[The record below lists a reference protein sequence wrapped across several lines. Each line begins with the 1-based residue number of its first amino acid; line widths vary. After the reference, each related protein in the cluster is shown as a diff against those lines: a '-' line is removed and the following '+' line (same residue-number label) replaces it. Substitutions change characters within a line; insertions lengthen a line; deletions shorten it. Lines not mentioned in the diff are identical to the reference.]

1 MTAAVAD
8 PIAPAPPPAVLVP
21 MSPAA
26 RVAPQARTV
35 WGLDPLQLHARYW
48 ASLGVQVVRQ
58 GEPSQIVKHAELYL
72 LTDPRSL
79 PLFRLGQVIDTL
91 NWIAPQVLFVRLHD
105 TRERAYRE
113 RAIVGEDDRFVRFQR
128 SYDTADRLARV
139 VLTPD
144 RRIAQLWQR
153 VPDPLTGWRR
163 LRRYTPRA
171 ERMTVSV
178 DGQVYDRTSD
188 REIAAFLHAIVKDW
202 KRPDATI
209 ARAARP
215 RAGRAAGRVG
225 GRAGVAEGG
234 GESRPGGSLY
244 ADPSALADDRTRAI
258 GPVWVGAG
266 RDVRGQTLVGPAVVW
281 DDPDSPPELEEIR
294 WLTIEPSDVADV
306 EPANPRRSGR
316 VGRAAKRAFD
326 VAFAAAAVALTL
338 PLYPLVMLA
347 IWLEDGRPF
356 FFAHTREGVGGR
368 EFPCVKFRSMRKD
381 AERIK
386 AELAKHN
393 QADGPQFFMKEDPR
407 LTRAGRLLR
416 KTNLDELPQ
425 FFNVLAGDMSIV
437 GPRPSPYQENQFCPP
452 WREARLSVRPGIT
465 GLWQLK
471 RTRQAGTDFQEWIKY
486 DIEYVETHSLWLDL
500 KIIAGTLLM
509 IVHKGTRS

>member
-1 MTAAVAD
+1 MPPVGRARQTRAERRTANTGLTGTSDPWHAPHCHPPTAPCPLSHAAVAE
-8 PIAPAPPPAVLVP
+8 PPSAKSPAVLLP
-21 MSPAA
+21 MPAAA
-26 RVAPQARTV
+26 RVAPSARTV

-79 PLFRLGQVIDTL
+79 PLFPLARVIDEL

-113 RAIVGEDDRFVRFQR
+113 RAIVGDDDRFVRFER

-163 LRRYTPRA
+163 LRRHTPRA

-209 ARAARP
+209 ARAARH
-215 RAGRAAGRVG
+215 AGHAR
-225 GRAGVAEGG
+225 GG
-234 GESRPGGSLY
+234 GESSDGRSAGSLH
-244 ADPSALADDRTRAI
+244 ADPTAKVDDKTRAV

-281 DDPDSPPELEEIR
+281 DDPDSPPELEDIR
-294 WLTIEPSDVADV
+294 WLMIEPSDVADV
-306 EPANPRRSGR
+306 EPANPRQAGWLGR
-316 VGRAAKRAFD
+316 RAKRAFD
-326 VAFAAAAVALTL
+326 LATSALGIALTL
-338 PLYPLVMLA
+338 PLYPLIMLA

-356 FFAHTREGVGGR
+356 FFAHRRESRFGR

-381 AERIK
+381 AEKIK
-386 AELAKHN
+386 AELVAKN
-393 QADGPQFFMKEDPR
+393 QADGPQFFMEDDPR
-407 LTRAGRLLR
+407 LTRVGKFLR

-425 FFNVLAGDMSIV
+425 LFNVLAGDMSMV
-437 GPRPSPYQENQFCPP
+437 GPRPSPYKENQYCP
-452 WREARLSVRPGIT
+452 RGARRG
-465 GLWQLK
+465 
-471 RTRQAGTDFQEWIKY
+471 
-486 DIEYVETHSLWLDL
+486 
-500 KIIAGTLLM
+500 
-509 IVHKGTRS
+509 